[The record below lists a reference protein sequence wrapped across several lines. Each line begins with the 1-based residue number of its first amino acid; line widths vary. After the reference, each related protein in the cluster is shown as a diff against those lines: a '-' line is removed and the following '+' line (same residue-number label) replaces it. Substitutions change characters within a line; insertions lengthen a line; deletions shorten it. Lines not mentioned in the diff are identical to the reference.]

1 MAPVLT
7 PFVLAGALAA
17 ATGVMTVPSEPGVAP
32 TPFEQLL
39 DRVPATALD
48 SDGAMLLYVDM
59 DLAWQRAG
67 VGEAEAER
75 LERIGALADRTTWT
89 QGPQLFAAS
98 SRLVAEARAE
108 VGFTMFDIEREVAV
122 LAPPHDL
129 MIADTDVTPDDIAT
143 VVELDP
149 MWSAE
154 LELVDTPYGAYF
166 QWGTDPAAVHADRI
180 SPLRPLGQG
189 GQLTLLGGDTA
200 ATVARTIDAADAEAI
215 LSTAAGATDSLLDA
229 APAAAAVVAVADD
242 GDSEVL
248 QLIASAALAF
258 ATESVPADIVL
269 LQPYDSIVIVDLYAG
284 AQTTTKVLLV
294 HADEAAAAANAALAE
309 RAIAEG
315 VDPLVRVPLAE
326 LLPGAGVSVDGSV
339 VVVTLPFEGAY
350 QQAQR
355 MLIERTLFPSG

>member
-17 ATGVMTVPSEPGVAP
+17 ATGVMTVPSEPDVAP

-129 MIADTDVTPDDIAT
+129 MIADTDVSPDDIAT
-143 VVELDP
+143 VIELDP

-242 GDSEVL
+242 GDSDVL

-258 ATESVPADIVL
+258 ATELSPGRHRPVAAVRQHRDRRPL
-269 LQPYDSIVIVDLYAG
+269 RRRE
-284 AQTTTKVLLV
+284 TTTKVLLV
-294 HADEAAAAANAALAE
+294 HADEVAAAANAALAE
-309 RAIAEG
+309 QAIAEG